1 MTTSTVTSIVFTTA
15 SGRPVEVSCAQM
27 EIARNRLWGSDFQ
40 VPSCSSSSAK
50 ATDQPPKNS
59 STEEKENEYN
69 FFDDDDFDD
78 DFDLL
83 METFVPVSTRIF
95 CQLIVNNSV
104 ILLSEPSSSA
114 DFQTTFAGSDLQF

>member
-83 METFVPVSTRIF
+83 METFVPSPPAQPTFKRPLQEVTS
-95 CQLIVNNSV
+95 NSNKKRK
-104 ILLSEPSSSA
+104 SN
-114 DFQTTFAGSDLQF
+114 DD